1 MKKKNSY
8 IKYIGVWFVAL
19 VAIHPTAAAQ
29 SDSLS
34 HYLELAARHNQL
46 LQSDF
51 TTYKASLE
59 KIPQAGAY
67 ADPQLEMGF
76 FLKPMEIIDG
86 KQVADFKLMQMFPWF
101 GTRKAARNEATE
113 MSRMA
118 YQKFRET
125 RDKLFFEVKSQWYAL
140 TTMHRNLRN
149 IQENKALLTTLK
161 ELATNRFSAS
171 GGKTTTT
178 PAVPSTPAPSTQ
190 QTTSAM
196 AGMGGGTTTSVQP
209 QQTTGSGMG
218 ASMGSGGSGMGG
230 SAMGGSSSGM
240 SDVLRVQLELNEL
253 DNEQQMVLT
262 QITAAQ
268 AKFNALLNR
277 ELSTPVSVP
286 EEVEQ
291 LIFPFDD
298 EAIMETIIRQN
309 PMLAML
315 AAESDAYKAKLSMD
329 KKMGL
334 PMLGIGLQY
343 SVISKRMDMG
353 IPTTQMNGMD
363 MVMPMVS
370 VTIPLYRKKYTALQ
384 NESRLM
390 KQAADEK
397 YANTLNTIA
406 SEYITT
412 KQQLLDAARKVT
424 LYQQQRKLA
433 ETTYD
438 LAVKEFASG
447 QNSMTN
453 VLDIQRQLLDY
464 EFKQSESIAAYNT
477 VIAMLNT
484 LISEPQT
491 D

>member
-1 MKKKNSY
+1 MKKMHNY
-8 IKYIGVWFVAL
+8 RRHIGVLLAVFGM
-19 VAIHPTAAAQ
+19 IHTNAVAQ

-34 HYLELAARHNQL
+34 HYLELAARNNQL

-76 FLKPMEIIDG
+76 FLKPMELIG
-86 KQVADFKLMQMFPWF
+86 GQQVADLKLMQMFPWF
-101 GTRKAARNEATE
+101 GTRRAARKEATE

-118 YQKFRET
+118 YQQFRET

-140 TTMHRNLRN
+140 TTMHRKLRN
-149 IQENKALLTTLK
+149 VEENQELLVALE

-171 GGKTTTT
+171 GGKGSTT
-178 PAVPSTPAPSTQ
+178 PATPATPAPAIQ
-190 QTTSAM
+190 QAAPAM
-196 AGMGGGTTTSVQP
+196 AGMGGG
-209 QQTTGSGMG
+209 GSGMDV
-218 ASMGSGGSGMGG
+218 SMGSGGSGMGG
-230 SAMGGSSSGM
+230 TTMRSGSSGL

-253 DNEQQMVLT
+253 ENERQRIMT

-268 AKFNALLNR
+268 ATFNALLNR
-277 ELSTPVSVP
+277 AVSTPVSVP

-291 LIFPFDD
+291 LVFPFDD
-298 EAIMETIIRQN
+298 EAILSTIIRQN

-315 AAESDAYKAKLSMD
+315 VAESDAYKAKRSMD
-329 KKMGL
+329 QKMGL
-334 PMLGIGLQY
+334 PMFGIGLQY
-343 SVISKRMDMG
+343 SVINKRMDG
-353 IPTTQMNGMD
+353 DIPTTRMNGMD

-370 VTIPLYRKKYTALQ
+370 VTLPLYRNKYTALRK
-384 NESRLM
+384 ESELM

-397 YANTLNTIA
+397 YTHTLNTIA
-406 SEYITT
+406 SEYVTA
-412 KQQLLDAARKVT
+412 KQQLLDAARQVT

-433 ETTYD
+433 ETTYE

-453 VLDIQRQLLDY
+453 VIDIQRQLLDY
-464 EFKQSESIAAYNT
+464 EFKQAEAIAAYNT

>member
-1 MKKKNSY
+1 M
-8 IKYIGVWFVAL
+8 KYIGVWFAAL
-19 VAIHPTAAAQ
+19 VIIHATAVAQ

-76 FLKPMEIIDG
+76 FLQPMEIIDG

-125 RDKLFFEVKSQWYAL
+125 RDKLFFDVKSQWYAL
-140 TTMHRNLRN
+140 TTMHRKLRN
-149 IQENKALLTTLK
+149 IEDNKILLITLK
-161 ELATNRFSAS
+161 ELATSRFSAS
-171 GGKTTTT
+171 GGKGTTT
-178 PAVPSTPAPSTQ
+178 PAAPSAIAPSTQ
-190 QTTSAM
+190 QTAPAM
-196 AGMGGGTTTSVQP
+196 AGMGGGGTTSIQS
-209 QQTTGSGMG
+209 QQATGSGMA
-218 ASMGSGGSGMGG
+218 ASMVTGSSGMGG
-230 SAMGGSSSGM
+230 SAMSGTSSSM
-240 SDVLRVQLELNEL
+240 SDVLRVQLEINEL
-253 DNEQQMVLT
+253 DNEQQMVMT

-277 ELSTPVSVP
+277 ELNMLVSVP
-286 EEVEQ
+286 EEAKQ

-334 PMLGIGLQY
+334 PMFGVGLQY
-343 SVISKRMDMG
+343 SVINKRMDMG

-363 MVMPMVS
+363 MVMPMIS
-370 VTIPLYRKKYTALQ
+370 VTIPIYRKKYTSLQ

-406 SEYITT
+406 SEYVIA

-433 ETTYD
+433 KTTYD

-453 VLDIQRQLLDY
+453 VIDIQRQLLDY
-464 EFKQSESIAAYNT
+464 EFKQSESIATYNT

>member
-1 MKKKNSY
+1 M
-8 IKYIGVWFVAL
+8 KYIGVWFAAL
-19 VAIHPTAAAQ
+19 VIIHATAVAQ

-76 FLKPMEIIDG
+76 FLQPMEIIDG

-125 RDKLFFEVKSQWYAL
+125 RDKLFFDVKSQWYAL
-140 TTMHRNLRN
+140 TTMHRKLRN
-149 IQENKALLTTLK
+149 IEDNKILLITLK
-161 ELATNRFSAS
+161 ELATSRFSAS
-171 GGKTTTT
+171 GGKGTTT
-178 PAVPSTPAPSTQ
+178 PAAPSAIAPSTQ
-190 QTTSAM
+190 QTAPAM
-196 AGMGGGTTTSVQP
+196 AGMGGGGTTSIQS
-209 QQTTGSGMG
+209 QQATGSGMA
-218 ASMGSGGSGMGG
+218 ASMVTGSSGMGG
-230 SAMGGSSSGM
+230 SAMSGTSSSM
-240 SDVLRVQLELNEL
+240 SDVLRVQLEINEL
-253 DNEQQMVLT
+253 DNEQQMVMT

-277 ELSTPVSVP
+277 ELNMLVSVP
-286 EEVEQ
+286 EEAEQ

-334 PMLGIGLQY
+334 PMFGVGLQY
-343 SVISKRMDMG
+343 SVINKRMDMG

-363 MVMPMVS
+363 MVMPMIS
-370 VTIPLYRKKYTALQ
+370 VTIPIYRKKYTSLQ

-406 SEYITT
+406 SEYVIA

-433 ETTYD
+433 KTTYD

-453 VLDIQRQLLDY
+453 VIDIQRQLLDY
-464 EFKQSESIAAYNT
+464 EFKQSESIATYNT